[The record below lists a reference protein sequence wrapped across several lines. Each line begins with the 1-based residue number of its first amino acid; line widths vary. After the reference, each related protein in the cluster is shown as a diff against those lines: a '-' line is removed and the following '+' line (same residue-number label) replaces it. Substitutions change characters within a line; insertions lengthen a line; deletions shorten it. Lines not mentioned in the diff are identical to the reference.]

1 MSRPQSLRSLLLHRL
16 TWPLVLVVLLD
27 VALTYFVALHFANLA
42 YDRWL
47 MDSARSLAQ
56 QVKPYHDKVTFE
68 LPPIAVELFRWDAV
82 DKTFFKIESRASGF
96 VAGDRGLPS
105 PSLNSRPED
114 PMWC

>member
-47 MDSARSLAQ
+47 MDSPFAGATGQ
-56 QVKPYHDKVTFE
+56 A
-68 LPPIAVELFRWDAV
+68 LP
-82 DKTFFKIESRASGF
+82 
-96 VAGDRGLPS
+96 
-105 PSLNSRPED
+105 
-114 PMWC
+114 